1 MCFVAPATRK
11 VVVKDLTESVFAFIH
26 IVEEWVLSIA
36 MLSIAGLTIANVLSR
51 SVLGE
56 SLAFTEELSQFL
68 IILVCFVGL
77 SYAAS
82 KGRHIRMNAFLEQL
96 PHRPRKAM
104 MIAIAATTSLLMF
117 YLAYQAMI
125 YVRVV
130 FVLESVSPVLQ
141 VPLYIVYMAA
151 PIGLVLAGIQYILT
165 VIRNVTGPEVYL
177 SYTQSD
183 TYKEPAV
190 EESSKRI

>member
-1 MCFVAPATRK
+1 MK
-11 VVVKDLTESVFAFIH
+11 HLTERLFAAIH
-26 IVEEWVLSIA
+26 TVEEWVLALA
-36 MLSIAGLTIANVLSR
+36 MLGIAGLTIANVISR
-51 SVLGE
+51 TVAGI

-82 KGRHIRMNAFLEQL
+82 LGRHIRMNAFFEQL
-96 PHRPRKAM
+96 PHRPRKALM
-104 MIAIAATTSLLMF
+104 VIIAGSTALLMF

-130 FVLESVSPVLQ
+130 YVLESVSPVLQ
-141 VPLYIVYMAA
+141 VPLFTVYLAA
-151 PIGLVLAGIQYILT
+151 PIGLILAGIQYILT
-165 VIRNVTGPEVYL
+165 VFRNVTGDRVYL

-183 TYKEPAV
+183 AYKEPLI
-190 EESSKRI
+190 EETSKRI